1 MIRTLIVEDDPTE
14 AQRLTEF
21 VRRYGNARKET
32 FQIVWV
38 KSAMEMLS
46 DKGHYD
52 LVLLDIDLPG
62 INGMEA
68 AQLMRVYDETTP
80 IIFVTNLARFAVKG
94 YEVGAS
100 GFIVKPVSWG
110 NLSMNLDR
118 ALRAIHQN
126 VGRSIMVPT
135 EEGTRVVPFRH
146 LVYADV
152 MGHRLSYHLED
163 GSVLEARGAL
173 GQLEEELAGAPIIR
187 ISKSCVVN
195 MDKVTL
201 VRPQSLQ
208 MVTGETLT
216 ISRMKKHEVVDA
228 ITDYLSGRR

>member
-1 MIRTLIVEDDPTE
+1 MIRTLIVEDDPAE

-21 VRRYGNARKET
+21 IRRYGSARDEA
-32 FQIVWV
+32 FQITWL

-46 DKGHYD
+46 DQAHYD

-62 INGMEA
+62 LSGMEA

-80 IIFVTNLARFAVKG
+80 IIFVTNLAKYAVKG

-110 NLSMNLDR
+110 NLSLNLDR

-126 VGRSIMVPT
+126 VGRSVMVPT
-135 EEGTRVVPFRH
+135 EDGVRVISFNQ
-146 LVYADV
+146 LVYVEV

-173 GQLEEELAGAPIIR
+173 AQLEGELGDSPVIR
-187 ISKSCVVN
+187 ISKSCIVN
-195 MDKVTL
+195 MDKIVL

-208 MVTGETLT
+208 VVTGETLPV
-216 ISRMKKHEVVDA
+216 SRMRKHEVTESV
-228 ITDYLSGRR
+228 TSYLGSRR